1 MKLRLS
7 WRGGVGHSGIQRGSN
22 FIKPEYIGRT
32 FEFDENDRTKIV
44 RFFQQVFIEREYTFR
59 DVRGISQ
66 FLKRKFLTR
75 AERCAV
81 IMHLGYRYSSLPS
94 SSNRNLRIVGCF
106 DRRSRSK
113 YT

>member
-1 MKLRLS
+1 MKLKLS
-7 WRGGVGHSGIQRGSN
+7 WRGGAGHSGIQRGSN

-44 RFFQQVFIEREYTFR
+44 RFFQQIFIEREYTSG
-59 DVRGISQ
+59 DVHGISQ

-81 IMHLGYRYSSLPS
+81 IVHLGYHYSPHPS
-94 SSNRNLRIVGCF
+94 SNNRNLKIDGYL
-106 DRRSRSK
+106 DRRSK
-113 YT
+113 

>member
-7 WRGGVGHSGIQRGSN
+7 WRGGVGRSAIQKGSN

-44 RFFQQVFIEREYTFR
+44 RFFQQIFIEREYTFR
-59 DVRGISQ
+59 DVHGISQ

-75 AERCAV
+75 AEIHAV
-81 IMHLGYRYSSLPS
+81 IIHLGYRYSAFPS
-94 SSNRNLRIVGCF
+94 PSNRHLRIDGYL
-106 DRRSRSK
+106 DRRSK
-113 YT
+113 